1 MAADGSIVI
10 EVNADDKKAQAELNR
25 LSKSIERIDKSLY
38 EKKSK
43 QSAIKSELEAAKES
57 ALETER
63 QIDKLKKELAESKSI
78 TSGNVPVAPAEYISQ
93 LQRHDEITAQLKEQ
107 EDILAKQ
114 DKETQRLDAQY
125 AKITD
130 KVIQETNSLNA
141 AKNQAGEI
149 QRQLASASTSSDA
162 MANAMDRMQKSAN
175 KFSMRLREVVR
186 SALVFTVISQGFAAL
201 RRWLGEVITANA
213 QASAAIAK
221 LKGALLTLAQP
232 LLQVVIPAFTAFV
245 QVLTSV
251 VSAIAQLFAMLTGT
265 TIESSK
271 EAAEALD
278 KETAALEG
286 TGAAAEEA
294 AGSLAGFDEIN
305 QISSGTSAGGDG
317 GVSAGGAISP
327 DFDFESDLSESQ
339 LKNILGLVE
348 AIGTA
353 FLTWRI
359 SKALGLDLQQTLG
372 LAVGIYSTIQLVK
385 NIFDAWTNGV
395 NWDNLYGSLLSVLG
409 LVGGLYVAF
418 GKLGAGIGLVASG
431 IALLVTGFHDAMEN
445 GWNLENLLMSISGIM
460 GTGLGIAVLTGSWI
474 PALIAGIAS
483 LLLAFTVATGHGE
496 ELLSG
501 IQTIL
506 QGFVDFFTGIFT
518 GDIEKA
524 ISGVEKIFD
533 GLGIAVG
540 AVIDGIRDTFL
551 SFLTWLDEK
560 TNGQFHGI
568 IETIKSFFTT
578 TFNSIKNTLQNVI
591 ESVKQIFTGLT
602 QFISGVFTQDWDLAW
617 QGVQNI
623 FKGIWNGI
631 VSALEGAVN
640 LIIKG
645 INWLITQLNK
655 ISFTVPDWVP
665 LIGGNEFGFNIPKIN
680 EVTIPRLAQ
689 GAVIPPNR
697 EFMAVLGDQSNG
709 NNLEA
714 PESLL
719 RQIVREESGGMTVEL
734 LQQILSA
741 IQAGQVI
748 KVNET
753 VLGRTSA
760 KAINKVTRS
769 SGKPVLLY

>member
-10 EVNADDKKAQAELNR
+10 SAEIDDKQAQQKLNKLNKQTQSLEDQLASKKQGRLPLEESLNAINEKLEEARKQLALLQDEQRAINEAMQPGSSPDDFIAAYSDKDRVSAALQQQQAEVR
-25 LSKSIERIDKSLY
+25 AIEKEWKSADEALRKYDGKI
-38 EKKSK
+38 
-43 QSAIKSELEAAKES
+43 SELEGKLDQAKE
-57 ALETER
+57 
-63 QIDKLKKELAESKSI
+63 
-78 TSGNVPVAPAEYISQ
+78 
-93 LQRHDEITAQLKEQ
+93 
-107 EDILAKQ
+107 
-114 DKETQRLDAQY
+114 DAG
-125 AKITD
+125 D
-130 KVIQETNSLNA
+130 
-141 AKNQAGEI
+141 I
-149 QRQLASASTSSDA
+149 QRQLAAAGPSTERMSK
-162 MANAMDRMQKSAN
+162 AMDSMQKSAN

-186 SALVFTVISQGFAAL
+186 SALVFTVISQGFSAL

-232 LLQVVIPAFTAFV
+232 LLQIVIPAFTAFI

-265 TIESSK
+265 TIENSK
-271 EAAEALD
+271 KAASALN

-305 QISSGTSAGGDG
+305 QISSGDSAGGAG
-317 GVSAGGAISP
+317 GASSGGAISP
-327 DFDFESDLSESQ
+327 DFDFESNLSENQ
-339 LKNILGLVE
+339 LKNILGLIE

-353 FLTWRI
+353 LLTWRI
-359 SKALGLDLQQTLG
+359 SKALGLNLQQTLG
-372 LAVGIYSTIQLVK
+372 LAVGIYSAIQLVK

-533 GLGIAVG
+533 GLGTAVG
-540 AVIDGIRDTFL
+540 AIVDGIRDTFL

-568 IETIKSFFTT
+568 IETIKNFFTT
-578 TFNSIKNTLQNVI
+578 TFNSIKDTLQNVI
-591 ESVKQIFTGLT
+591 EAVQQIFTGLT

-617 QGVQNI
+617 EGIQNI

-655 ISFTVPDWVP
+655 VSFNVPDWVP
-665 LIGGNEFGFNIPKIN
+665 IIGGNKFGFNIPKIN

-689 GAVIPPNR
+689 GAVIPPNQ
-697 EFMAVLGDQSNG
+697 EFMAVLGDQSSG

-719 RQIVREESGGMTVEL
+719 RQIVREEAGGMTVEL
-734 LQQILSA
+734 LQQILAA
-741 IQAGQVI
+741 IQAGHVI